1 MARRALNATI
11 TTLTA
16 TTALLL
22 AGCGGGGGDSSAG
35 DIKGAGSGASSPSA
49 AASVP
54 GSGGAGAPDV
64 SVPEDVKLVFDFDAP
79 SDANSA
85 AALANA
91 ENYMRALTHG
101 MAQQDP
107 EDPAYKY
114 YSEGL
119 AAKYAKTQIQTMVK
133 GGWTVNGT
141 DEYYNAKATKLT
153 NKNIVVTFCRNQ
165 AKFFGKEVKT
175 GKILRTQ
182 ESLASYEKYTLLM
195 NPPSSSSKT
204 WKAMVIEVV
213 GKSEECRAA

>member
-1 MARRALNATI
+1 MARRALSVTV

-22 AGCGGGGGDSSAG
+22 TGCGGGEKSSPD
-35 DIKGAGSGASSPSA
+35 DIKGADSGASSPSGS
-49 AASVP
+49 ASVSDP
-54 GSGGAGAPDV
+54 GGAGAPDM
-64 SVPEDVKLVFDFDAP
+64 SVPKDVNLVFDFDTP
-79 SDANSA
+79 SDAKSA

-114 YSEGL
+114 YSDGL

-133 GGWTVNGT
+133 GGWTVTGT
-141 DEYYNAKATKLT
+141 DEYYNAKATALS

-165 AKFFGKEVKT
+165 GKFFGKEIKT
-175 GKILRTQ
+175 GKILRTE

-195 NPPSSSSKT
+195 NPPTSSSKP

-213 GKSEECRAA
+213 GKSQECRAA